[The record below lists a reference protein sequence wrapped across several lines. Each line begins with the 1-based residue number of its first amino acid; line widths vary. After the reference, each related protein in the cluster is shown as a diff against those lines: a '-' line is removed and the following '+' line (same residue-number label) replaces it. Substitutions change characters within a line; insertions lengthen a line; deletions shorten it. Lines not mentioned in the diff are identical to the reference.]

1 MKLATMLALTTA
13 VAAQTCT
20 KLTDPASPMNAFL
33 TKTFGASNETEGV
46 MAVLNQLP
54 ASVLTCFGSIDV
66 TAAMPTLLAS
76 VGTEP
81 KCTPAL
87 MWVTTL
93 MNGAKTDAPKKND
106 AAWWSANFTDA
117 DLQKV
122 CTPLTTSVTPCFNNA
137 LVPAVSK
144 LIEGNAC
151 CTDFVAAIK
160 TNFGQSLSAML
171 SDLFNKAV
179 DAACLVQTPGFSTP
193 NQTCAYSLSKSFLN
207 NVNSYETLLK
217 NGLAVTQ
224 IPNDQGCAA
233 VEGNPFKTTAGVAV
247 SDVFTKPIV
256 PGACA
261 KPVDAFV
268 TYIASYPIVKTFTY
282 GNITIN
288 DLFAEGKCVKG
299 SAVKA
304 LWADIP
310 MEKSMKVGLDTI
322 INDNVCF
329 HIANGYTATCKTVSS
344 LSGTPAGGDKA
355 TTTPTTAPLAK
366 PSSATSLSAF
376 ATMAGMTALL
386 IAA

>member
-1 MKLATMLALTTA
+1 MLALTTA

-20 KLTDPASPMNAFL
+20 KLTDPASPVNALL
-33 TKTFGASNETEGV
+33 TKTLGASNETESV

-66 TAAMPTLLAS
+66 TSATTALLAAA
-76 VGTEP
+76 GADP
-81 KCTPAL
+81 KCPATL
-87 MWVTTL
+87 AWVTTL
-93 MNGAKTDAPKKND
+93 MNGAKPDAPKTDD
-106 AAWWSANFTDA
+106 APWYSANFTDA
-117 DLQKV
+117 DIQKV
-122 CTPLTTSVTPCFNNA
+122 CTPLTTSATPCFNNA
-137 LVPAVSK
+137 IVPAVSK

-151 CTDFVAAIK
+151 CTDLVADIK

-171 SDLFNKAV
+171 ADLFNKAV
-179 DAACLVQTPGFSTP
+179 DVACLVQTPGFSTP
-193 NQTCAYSLSKSFLN
+193 NQTFLT

-233 VEGNPFKTTAGVAV
+233 VEGNPFKTTTGVAV
-247 SDVFTKPIV
+247 SDVFIKPIV

-268 TYIASYPIVKTFTY
+268 TYIASYPIVKTFKY

-299 SAVKA
+299 SAVKT

-310 MEKSMKVGLDTI
+310 MENAMKVGLDTI

-329 HIANGYTATCKTVSS
+329 HIANGFTGTCKTVSS
-344 LSGTPAGGDKA
+344 LSGTPAGGDKS
-355 TTTPTTAPLAK
+355 TTTTAPTPK
-366 PSSATSLSAF
+366 PSSAASLSAF
-376 ATMAGMTALL
+376 ATMAGMAVLL